1 MDVLKFLNFAQM
13 LPHDTER
20 LLKAII
26 SGKVLPGV
34 TETLLKARNS
44 LCAAFE
50 PDRTVKTNFEGKL
63 LIKEKQ
69 VTILKEWAKSEAC
82 WLEGLPVGAMYL
94 TRGGESQVYQ
104 APDTHFVLKLN
115 DAVYYA
121 TWLEYLDSLTI
132 HNILFPDTAY
142 ELLGF
147 IEINGQLY
155 ALLSQPAILTEGQAA
170 LTDIRKWL
178 ENNGFTNT
186 KGNDY
191 IHKKLGLILEDMH
204 DENVLMMDDLLFFID
219 TVFYIVDPS

>member
-1 MDVLKFLNFAQM
+1 M
-13 LPHDTER
+13 LPHDIER
-20 LLKAII
+20 QLKTII

-44 LCAAFE
+44 LCTAFE

-63 LIKEKQ
+63 LVKEKQ
-69 VTILKEWAKSEAC
+69 VDLLKEWAKSESC
-82 WLEGLPVGAMYL
+82 WLDGIPVGARYL

-104 APDTHFVLKLN
+104 APDHHFVLKLN

-121 TWLEYLDSLTI
+121 TWLEYLDSLSI

-147 IEINGQLY
+147 TEFNEVLY
-155 ALLSQPAILTEGQAA
+155 AVLSQPAILTEGQATLA
-170 LTDIRKWL
+170 DIRRWL
-178 ENNGFTNT
+178 ENNGFTHT

-191 IHKKLGLILEDMH
+191 IHKELGLILEDMH
-204 DENVLMMDDLLFFID
+204 DENVLMMEDLLFFID
-219 TVFYIVDPS
+219 TVFYIVDPF